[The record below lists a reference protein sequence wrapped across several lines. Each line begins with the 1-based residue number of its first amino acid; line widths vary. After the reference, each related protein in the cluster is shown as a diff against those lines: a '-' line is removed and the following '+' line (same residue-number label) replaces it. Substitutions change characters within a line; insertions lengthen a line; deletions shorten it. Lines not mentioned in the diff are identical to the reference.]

1 MSGLQR
7 CGAAATDPASR
18 AECLNRLH
26 AGASA
31 REVLEDAIRREFR
44 GRIALVSSFGA
55 ESAALLHLVAEVD
68 PSTPVLFLET
78 GMLFPETLAY
88 QQDLAARLGLTDLR
102 LIRPDAEDAAAE
114 DPSEDLHRADKD
126 ACCDLRKVR
135 PLDRALAPFDAWIT
149 GRKRFQGG
157 RRAVLETFEA
167 EGGRIKL
174 NPLAG
179 WSPQEIRWHMDRHDL
194 PPHPLVAQGFPS
206 LGCAPCT
213 SRVAAGEDARAGRW
227 RGEAKEEC
235 GIHFVDG
242 KAVRGPAPKA
252 A

>member
-1 MSGLQR
+1 MSGLER
-7 CGAAATDPASR
+7 CGAAAADPAAR

-55 ESAALLHLVAEVD
+55 ESAALLHLVAQTD
-68 PSTPVLFLET
+68 PTTPVLFLET
-78 GMLFPETLAY
+78 GMLFPQTLAY
-88 QQDLAARLGLTDLR
+88 QRDLAARLGLTDVR
-102 LIRPDAEDAAAE
+102 LIRPEAAEATAE
-114 DPSEDLHRADKD
+114 DPEGALHRSDTD
-126 ACCDLRKVR
+126 ACCTLRKVR
-135 PLDRALAPFDAWIT
+135 PLARALAPFDAWIT

-157 RRAVLETFEA
+157 RRAALELFEA
-167 EGGRIKL
+167 EGDRVKL

-179 WSPQEIRWHMDRHDL
+179 WSAAEIRWHMERHGL
-194 PPHPLVAQGFPS
+194 PAHPLVAEGYPS

-213 SRVAAGEDARAGRW
+213 SRAGAGEDARAGRW
-227 RGEAKEEC
+227 RGDAKDEC

-242 KAVRGPAPKA
+242 KAVRGPAPRA